1 MIIQH
6 NILKGAVMPS
16 EKTLTREAVIQAV
29 VKALRPVDYVHA
41 LYEGG
46 AAAFRRID
54 EWSDIDLYIIVDEN
68 RVEETFQA
76 CEDALASLSGIQ
88 QKYEIP
94 QTGWPGVYQAFYK
107 LENTSEYLI
116 IDLAILTPNSQEK
129 FLEPEIHG
137 NAVFHLNKNN
147 SIKLPHLDTEAFAGK
162 LHARALRLKQRFRM
176 FNIFVQKEIN
186 RGNTLEAIDL
196 YHVVT
201 LASLIEALRIK
212 HNPLH
217 HDFKLRYA
225 HYELPEGVVK
235 RLESLSFVKDQK
247 DLQEKYTEASKWF
260 SETISE
266 INCDQIERRGRSA

>member
-1 MIIQH
+1 
-6 NILKGAVMPS
+6 MPS
-16 EKTLTREAVIQAV
+16 EKTLAREAVIQAV

-68 RVEETFQA
+68 RVEEIFQA
-76 CEDALASLSGIQ
+76 CEDALTSLSEIQ
-88 QKYEIP
+88 QKYEVP
-94 QTGWPGVYQAFYK
+94 QTGWSGVYQAFYRLK
-107 LENTSEYLI
+107 NTSEYLI

-247 DLQEKYTEASKWF
+247 DLQEKYNQATRWF

-266 INCDQIERRGRSA
+266 INCD

>member
-1 MIIQH
+1 
-6 NILKGAVMPS
+6 MPS
-16 EKTLTREAVIQAV
+16 EKMLTREAVIQAL
-29 VKALRPVDYVHA
+29 VKALRPMDYVHA

-68 RVEETFQA
+68 RVDETFQA
-76 CEDALASLSGIQ
+76 CEDAFTSMSGIQ
-88 QKYEIP
+88 QKYAVP
-94 QTGWPGVYQAFYK
+94 QTGWPGVHQAFYRLK
-107 LENTSEYLI
+107 NTSEYLI
-116 IDLAILTPNSQEK
+116 IDLAILTPSSQEK

-137 NAVFHLNKNN
+137 NAVFHLNRNN
-147 SIKLPHLDTEAFAGK
+147 GVELPHLDTVAFAGK
-162 LHARALRLKQRFRM
+162 LRARARRLKERFRM

-196 YHVVT
+196 YNVVT

-217 HDFKLRYA
+217 YDFKLRYV

-247 DLQEKYTEASKWF
+247 DLQEKYDEASRWF
-260 SETISE
+260 SEAISE
-266 INCDQIERRGRSA
+266 INCD